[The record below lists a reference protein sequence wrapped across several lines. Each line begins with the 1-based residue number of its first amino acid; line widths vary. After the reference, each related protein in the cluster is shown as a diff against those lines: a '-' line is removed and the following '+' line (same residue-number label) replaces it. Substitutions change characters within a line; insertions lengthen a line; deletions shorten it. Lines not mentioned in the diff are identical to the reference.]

1 MRLFCLA
8 TALGLLTGCSSLA
21 ATFGEKPYCPDGPV
35 YCGTRVD
42 ASLLAAAT
50 DESAGVLRALWPIAL
65 IDLPFSAIADTL
77 LLPYTLYQ
85 DAKADK

>member
-8 TALGLLTGCSSLA
+8 AAMGLLTGCSTFD
-21 ATFGEKPYCPDGPV
+21 ATFGEQSYCPESPV

-42 ASLLAAAT
+42 ALLLAAAT
-50 DESAGVLRALWPIAL
+50 DESAGVLRVLWPIAL
-65 IDLPFSAIADTL
+65 LDLPFSAIADTL